1 MTMNLKPLIIC
12 IFVLCSSC
20 VAVPQLSPKVTA
32 EGNNY
37 AWCQV
42 EECNYLRTTSSI
54 TRNEIKD
61 SLYVYLSFSTSLGA
75 VLNISLHSVEFH
87 LAFKDLKPDVRIP
100 LNAAQSLVRYSDG
113 TASRRASDVH
123 GAVRIWKCGDGVL
136 AGQFEFLCTATPV
149 DFAVEHGIFDLKY
162 PY

>member
-12 IFVLCSSC
+12 AFVLCSSC
-20 VAVPQLSPKVTA
+20 VAVPPYSPEVTA
-32 EGNNY
+32 KGNNY

-42 EECNYLRTTSSI
+42 EGYNYLRTTSSI
-54 TRNEIKD
+54 TRNVAKD
-61 SLYVYLSFSTSLGA
+61 SLYVKISLSTGLGF
-75 VLNISLHSVEFH
+75 VGNVCLHSVEFH
-87 LAFKDLKPDVRIP
+87 LAFKDLQPDVRIP